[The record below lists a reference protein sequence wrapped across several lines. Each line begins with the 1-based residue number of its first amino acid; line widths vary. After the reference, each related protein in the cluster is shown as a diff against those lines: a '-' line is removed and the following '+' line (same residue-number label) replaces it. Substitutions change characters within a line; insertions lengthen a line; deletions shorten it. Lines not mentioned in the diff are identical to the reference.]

1 MRTRPQC
8 EMSSTAACD
17 IEPMRIRKALGIT
30 VGGNDPQDD
39 SLAFSNR
46 ESIEIQVLRNRSK
59 EDACQAGIA
68 QQFLDCLLRQFGL
81 LVHQAPFLRMLQQR
95 EPRIP

>member
-1 MRTRPQC
+1 
-8 EMSSTAACD
+8 MSSTAACD
-17 IEPMRIRKALGIT
+17 IEPMRLREALGVA

-46 ESIEIQVLRNRSK
+46 ESIEIQVRRNRSK
-59 EDACQAGIA
+59 EDARQAGIA

-81 LVHQAPFLRMLQQR
+81 LVHQAPFLRMCMTR
-95 EPRIP
+95 EPHYPKNKGTV